1 MNLSGF
7 AGFGVF
13 CGFFQA
19 RRTGLR
25 PTASLAFVGP
35 MVDIV
40 LILLLGAA
48 IAAVLLVVGR
58 QLLRE
63 IASFRDES
71 GTQLADRNAEVDR
84 RLQGLVETMDRRLG
98 ELDTK
103 VDRRLESA
111 SETTSK
117 IHERLGKVDE
127 ATTQMLERAKD
138 LARLEQA
145 LRPPKA
151 RGGFGELL
159 LENLLR
165 DRLPPSAYEIQYTFD
180 SGERVDAIVRAER
193 TIPVDSKFPL
203 DNYLRLA
210 EAESD
215 DERTLAERQFARDV
229 KQHIDAIASKYIR
242 PDEGTYDFAFMYIPV
257 EAVYYE
263 LACGKTGALL
273 TYAHERRVFPV
284 SPTTFTAYLQ
294 VIALGLRGMQIEEH
308 AHEVMAY
315 VAELQRDFDRF
326 SDDFDKI
333 GTHIGHAQS
342 KYHEAGKRLDRLET
356 KLERAVEEQEE
367 IEAET
372 VLELP
377 GVAADAA

>member
-1 MNLSGF
+1 LDLGRPGGRPKTVPSDLPSI
-7 AGFGVF
+7 V
-13 CGFFQA
+13 
-19 RRTGLR
+19 RRLVTD
-25 PTASLAFVGP
+25 V
-35 MVDIV
+35 I
-40 LILLLGAA
+40 LILLLGVGLAA
-48 IAAVLLVVGR
+48 ALGWLARALRDLR
-58 QLLRE
+58 TDWTAQLSE
-63 IASFRDES
+63 
-71 GTQLADRNAEVDR
+71 RNAEVDR
-84 RLQGLVETMDRRLG
+84 RLVGVTETMDRRLA

-103 VDRRLESA
+103 VDRRLENA
-111 SETTSK
+111 SQTANK

-127 ATTQMLERAKD
+127 ATTQMLDRAKD

-165 DRLPPSAYEIQYTFD
+165 DRLPPSAYEMQYTFD
-180 SGERVDAIVRAER
+180 SGERVDAIVRADR

-203 DNYLRLA
+203 DNYIRL
-210 EAESD
+210 SD
-215 DERTLAERQFARDV
+215 AVTDDDRQLAERQFGRDV
-229 KQHIDAIASKYIR
+229 KQHIDAIAAKYIR

-257 EAVYYE
+257 EGVYYE

-273 TYAHERRVFPV
+273 SYAHERRVFPV

-315 VAELQRDFDRF
+315 VADLRRDFDRF
-326 SDDFDKI
+326 ADDFDKV

-342 KYHEAGKRLDRLET
+342 KYHEAGKRLDKFGT
-356 KLERAVEEQEE
+356 KLERAVEEQRELDG
-367 IEAET
+367 ET

-377 GVAADAA
+377 GVSADAA

>member
-1 MNLSGF
+1 M
-7 AGFGVF
+7 AD
-13 CGFFQA
+13 A
-19 RRTGLR
+19 
-25 PTASLAFVGP
+25 
-35 MVDIV
+35 V
-40 LILLLGAA
+40 LILVLAVALGGA
-48 IAAVLLVVGR
+48 IAWLARV
-58 QLLRE
+58 LRE
-63 IASFRDES
+63 LRADWS
-71 GTQLADRNAEVDR
+71 TQLANRNAEVDR
-84 RLQGLVETMDRRLG
+84 PLQGVTETMDRRLG

-111 SETTSK
+111 SQTTNK

-165 DRLPPSAYEIQYTFD
+165 DRLPPSAYDMQHTFD
-180 SGERVDAIVRAER
+180 SGERVDAVVRADR
-193 TIPVDSKFPL
+193 IIPVDSKFPL
-203 DNYLRLA
+203 DNYTKLVEA
-210 EAESD
+210 EAD
-215 DERTLAERQFARDV
+215 DERQLAERQFARDV
-229 KQHIDAIASKYIR
+229 KQHIDAIAAKYIR

-273 TYAHERRVFPV
+273 SYAHERRVFPV

-367 IEAET
+367 LEGDT
-372 VLELP
+372 LLELP
-377 GVAADAA
+377 SVSVDAA

>member
-1 MNLSGF
+1 M
-7 AGFGVF
+7 ADV
-13 CGFFQA
+13 
-19 RRTGLR
+19 
-25 PTASLAFVGP
+25 
-35 MVDIV
+35 V
-40 LILLLGAA
+40 LILLLAAGLAGALA
-48 IAAVLLVVGR
+48 WLAR
-58 QLLRE
+58 LLRDLRSDWN
-63 IASFRDES
+63 A
-71 GTQLADRNAEVDR
+71 QLAERNAEVDR
-84 RLQGLVETMDRRLG
+84 HLQGVTETMDRRLAQ
-98 ELDTK
+98 LDSK
-103 VDRRLESA
+103 VDRRRESA
-111 SETTSK
+111 TQTTNK

-165 DRLPPSAYEIQYTFD
+165 DRLPPNAYEMQFTFD
-180 SGERVDAIVRAER
+180 SGERVDALVRVDRA
-193 TIPVDSKFPL
+193 IPIDSKFPL
-203 DNYLRLA
+203 DNYNRLV
-210 EAESD
+210 EAENE
-215 DERTLAERQFARDV
+215 DERMLAERQFARDV
-229 KQHIDAIASKYIR
+229 KQHIEAIASKYIR

-273 TYAHERRVFPV
+273 AHAHERRVFPV

-294 VIALGLRGMQIEEH
+294 VIALGLRGMQIEQH

-326 SDDFDKI
+326 ADDFDKV

-342 KYHEAGKRLDRLET
+342 KYHEATKRLDRFET
-356 KLERAVEEQEE
+356 KLERAVEEQHELE
-367 IEAET
+367 GET

-377 GVAADAA
+377 GVSADAA

>member
-1 MNLSGF
+1 MAN
-7 AGFGVF
+7 V
-13 CGFFQA
+13 
-19 RRTGLR
+19 
-25 PTASLAFVGP
+25 
-35 MVDIV
+35 V
-40 LILLLGAA
+40 LILLLGAGL
-48 IAAVLLVVGR
+48 AAGMAWLARV
-58 QLLRE
+58 LRE
-63 IASFRDES
+63 LRSDWSA
-71 GTQLADRNAEVDR
+71 QLAERTAEVDR
-84 RLQGLVETMDRRLG
+84 HLLGVTETMDRRLG

-111 SETTSK
+111 SQTTNK

-165 DRLPPSAYEIQYTFD
+165 DRLPPSAYEMQYTFD
-180 SGERVDAIVRAER
+180 SGERVDALVKVDRN
-193 TIPVDSKFPL
+193 IPIDSKFPL
-203 DNYLRLA
+203 DNYNRLV

-215 DERTLAERQFARDV
+215 DERTLAERQFGRDV
-229 KQHIDAIASKYIR
+229 KQHIEAIAAKYIR

-273 TYAHERRVFPV
+273 AYAHERRVFPV

-294 VIALGLRGMQIEEH
+294 VIALGLRGMQIEQH

-326 SDDFDKI
+326 ADDFDKV

-342 KYHEAGKRLDRLET
+342 KYHEASKRLDRFET
-356 KLERAVEEQEE
+356 KLERAVEEHAELE
-367 IEAET
+367 GET

-377 GVAADAA
+377 GVSADAA

>member
-1 MNLSGF
+1 MAN
-7 AGFGVF
+7 V
-13 CGFFQA
+13 
-19 RRTGLR
+19 
-25 PTASLAFVGP
+25 
-35 MVDIV
+35 I
-40 LILLLGAA
+40 LILLLAA
-48 IAAVLLVVGR
+48 GLAAAVVWLARV
-58 QLLRE
+58 LRDLR
-63 IASFRDES
+63 SDWS
-71 GTQLADRNAEVDR
+71 SQLAARTAEVDR
-84 RLQGLVETMDRRLG
+84 RLLGVTETMDRRLS

-111 SETTSK
+111 TQTTNK

-127 ATTQMLERAKD
+127 ATTQMLARAQD

-165 DRLPPSAYEIQYTFD
+165 DRLPPSAYEMQYTFD
-180 SGERVDAIVRAER
+180 SGERVDALVRVDR
-193 TIPVDSKFPL
+193 SIPIDSKFPL
-203 DNYLRLA
+203 DNFNRLV

-215 DERTLAERQFARDV
+215 DDRTLAERQFARDV
-229 KQHIDAIASKYIR
+229 KQHIEAIASKYIR

-273 TYAHERRVFPV
+273 AYANERRVFPV

-294 VIALGLRGMQIEEH
+294 VIALGLRGMQIEQH

-315 VAELQRDFDRF
+315 VADLQRDFNRF
-326 SDDFDKI
+326 ADDFDKV

-342 KYHEAGKRLDRLET
+342 KYHEAGKRLDRFET
-356 KLERAVEEQEE
+356 KLERAVEEQGELE
-367 IEAET
+367 GET

-377 GVAADAA
+377 GLSVDAA

>member
-1 MNLSGF
+1 M
-7 AGFGVF
+7 ADV
-13 CGFFQA
+13 
-19 RRTGLR
+19 
-25 PTASLAFVGP
+25 
-35 MVDIV
+35 V
-40 LILLLGAA
+40 LILVLGAGLA
-48 IAAVLLVVGR
+48 GALVWLAR
-58 QLLRE
+58 FLRE
-63 IASFRDES
+63 LRSEWS
-71 GTQLADRNAEVDR
+71 SQLAQRTAEVDR
-84 RLQGLVETMDRRLG
+84 HLLGVTETMDRRLG
-98 ELDTK
+98 ELDAK

-111 SETTSK
+111 GQTTNK

-165 DRLPPSAYEIQYTFD
+165 DRLPPTAYEVQYTFD
-180 SGERVDAIVRAER
+180 SGDRVDAVVRVDR
-193 TIPVDSKFPL
+193 IIPVDSKFPL
-203 DNYLRLA
+203 DNYNRLV
-210 EAESD
+210 EADTD
-215 DERTLAERQFARDV
+215 DERLLAERQFARDV
-229 KQHIDAIASKYIR
+229 KQHIDAIAAKYVR

-273 TYAHERRVFPV
+273 SYAHERRVFPV

-294 VIALGLRGMQIEEH
+294 VIALGLRGLQVEEH

-326 SDDFDKI
+326 ADDFDKI

-342 KYHEAGKRLDRLET
+342 KYHEAGKRLDRFET
-356 KLERAVEEQEE
+356 KLERAVEEQ
-367 IEAET
+367 AELEGES

-377 GVAADAA
+377 ISADAA

>member
-1 MNLSGF
+1 MVDLILIV
-7 AGFGVF
+7 VF
-13 CGFFQA
+13 LLAAAAAAAWWLPRFVAAFQA
-19 RRTGLR
+19 Q
-25 PTASLAFVGP
+25 AS
-35 MVDIV
+35 
-40 LILLLGAA
+40 
-48 IAAVLLVVGR
+48 
-58 QLLRE
+58 
-63 IASFRDES
+63 
-71 GTQLADRNAEVDR
+71 TQLAERNAELDR
-84 RLQGLVETMDRRLG
+84 HLQGVVETMDRRLA

-103 VDRRLESA
+103 VDRRLENA
-111 SETTSK
+111 QRTTSD

-165 DRLPPSAYEIQYTFD
+165 DRLPPSAYQMQFTFD
-180 SGERVDAIVRAER
+180 SGERVDAVVRVDR
-193 TIPVDSKFPL
+193 DIPIDSKFPL
-203 DNYLRLA
+203 DNYNRLV
-210 EAESD
+210 EADSD
-215 DERTLAERQFARDV
+215 DERSLAERQFGRDV

-273 TYAHERRVFPV
+273 SYAHNRRVFPV

-294 VIALGLRGMQIEEH
+294 VIALGLRGMQIEQH

-315 VAELQRDFDRF
+315 VADLQRDFDRF
-326 SDDFDKI
+326 TDDFDKV
-333 GTHIGHAQS
+333 GTHLGHAQS

-356 KLERAVEEQEE
+356 KLERAAEERGE
-367 IEAET
+367 IEEAET
-372 VLELP
+372 LLELP
-377 GVAADAA
+377 SVSVDAA

>member
-1 MNLSGF
+1 
-7 AGFGVF
+7 
-13 CGFFQA
+13 
-19 RRTGLR
+19 
-25 PTASLAFVGP
+25 
-35 MVDIV
+35 MVDVI
-40 LILLLGAA
+40 LILLLGAGL
-48 IAAVLLVVGR
+48 AAGAMWLARILR
-58 QLLRE
+58 DLRTDWSAQLSE
-63 IASFRDES
+63 
-71 GTQLADRNAEVDR
+71 RNAEVDR
-84 RLQGLVETMDRRLG
+84 HLLGVTETMDRRLA

-111 SETTSK
+111 TETTNK

-165 DRLPPSAYEIQYTFD
+165 DRLPPTAYEMQYTFD
-180 SGERVDAIVRAER
+180 SGERVDALVRVDR
-193 TIPVDSKFPL
+193 SIPIDSKFPL
-203 DNYLRLA
+203 DNYNRLV
-210 EAESD
+210 EAETD

-229 KQHIDAIASKYIR
+229 KQHIEAIAAKYIR

-273 TYAHERRVFPV
+273 GYAHERRVFPV

-294 VIALGLRGMQIEEH
+294 VIALGLRGLQIEQH

-315 VAELQRDFDRF
+315 VADLQRDFNRF
-326 SDDFDKI
+326 ADDFDKV
-333 GTHIGHAQS
+333 GTHIQHAQS
-342 KYHEAGKRLDRLET
+342 KHHEASKRLDRFET

-367 IEAET
+367 LEGET

-377 GVAADAA
+377 GVSADAA

>member
-1 MNLSGF
+1 MADVAL
-7 AGFGVF
+7 
-13 CGFFQA
+13 
-19 RRTGLR
+19 
-25 PTASLAFVGP
+25 
-35 MVDIV
+35 IV
-40 LILLLGAA
+40 LLLAA
-48 IAAVLLVVGR
+48 FAAAMVWLARVLR
-58 QLLRE
+58 DLR
-63 IASFRDES
+63 SDW

-84 RLQGLVETMDRRLG
+84 RLQGVTETMDRRLA

-103 VDRRLESA
+103 VDRRLENA
-111 SETTSK
+111 SQTTNK

-165 DRLPPSAYEIQYTFD
+165 DRLPPSAYDMQHTFD
-180 SGERVDAIVRAER
+180 SGERVDAVVRVER
-193 TIPVDSKFPL
+193 VIPVDSKFPL
-203 DNYLRLA
+203 DNYTRLV
-210 EAESD
+210 EAETD
-215 DERTLAERQFARDV
+215 DERQLAERQFARDV
-229 KQHIDAIASKYIR
+229 KQHIDAIAGKYIR

-273 TYAHERRVFPV
+273 SYAHERRVFPV

-294 VIALGLRGMQIEEH
+294 VIALGLRGLQIEQH

-315 VAELQRDFDRF
+315 VAELQRDFERF
-326 SDDFDKI
+326 GDDFDKI
-333 GTHIGHAQS
+333 GTHLGHAQS
-342 KYHEAGKRLDRLET
+342 KYHEAGKRLDRFET

-367 IEAET
+367 LEAES

-377 GVAADAA
+377 GVSADAA

>member
-1 MNLSGF
+1 MV
-7 AGFGVF
+7 GV
-13 CGFFQA
+13 
-19 RRTGLR
+19 T
-25 PTASLAFVGP
+25 
-35 MVDIV
+35 

-48 IAAVLLVVGR
+48 LAALLAVLGR
-58 QLLRE
+58 ALMRELASLR
-63 IASFRDES
+63 IDS
-71 GTQLADRNAEVDR
+71 GTQLAERNAEVDR
-84 RLQGLVETMDRRLG
+84 RLQGIVETMDRRLG

-111 SETTSK
+111 SHTTSQ

-165 DRLPPSAYEIQYTFD
+165 DRLPPSAYEMQYTFA
-180 SGERVDAIVRAER
+180 SGERVDALVRADR

-203 DNYLRLA
+203 DNYLRLVD
-210 EAESD
+210 AESE
-215 DERTLAERQFARDV
+215 DERQLAERQFGRDV
-229 KQHIDAIASKYIR
+229 KHHIETIAGKYIR

-273 TYAHERRVFPV
+273 AFAHERRVFPV

-326 SDDFDKI
+326 SEDFDKI
-333 GTHIGHAQS
+333 GTHLGHAQS

-356 KLERAVEEQEE
+356 KLERAAEEQGELE
-367 IEAET
+367 LDGET

-377 GVAADAA
+377 GVSADAA

>member
-13 CGFFQA
+13 CAASRGVRRGSVRLPIYRSSA
-19 RRTGLR
+19 R
-25 PTASLAFVGP
+25 

-40 LILLLGAA
+40 LILLVGAA
-48 IAAVLLVVGR
+48 VAAVILVAGR
-58 QLLRE
+58 ALSRELGLLR
-63 IASFRDES
+63 ADS
-71 GTQLADRNAEVDR
+71 GAQLTERNAEVDR

-111 SETTSK
+111 SQTTSK

-165 DRLPPSAYEIQYTFD
+165 DRLPPSAYEIQHTFD
-180 SGERVDAIVRAER
+180 SGERVDAIVRADR

-203 DNYLRLA
+203 DNFLRLV

-215 DERTLAERQFARDV
+215 EERTLAERQFARDV

-294 VIALGLRGMQIEEH
+294 VIALGLRGMQIEER

-326 SDDFDKI
+326 SDDFDKV

-367 IEAET
+367 IEGES

-377 GVAADAA
+377 GVSADAA